1 MKHLKKTLA
10 IISFFTILGVSNPVI
25 AQTDNNPTTTT
36 ATTDDNDDD
45 DDMGKWGLAG
55 LLGLLGL
62 LGLRR
67 KDDDRDRNRT
77 NVNR

>member
-1 MKHLKKTLA
+1 MKHLKKTLGV
-10 IISFFTILGVSNPVI
+10 ITLFTFLAVSNPVS
-25 AQTDNNPTTTT
+25 AQTDNTTGTT
-36 ATTDDNDDD
+36 ATRDDDN

-67 KDDDRDRNRT
+67 KDDDHRNRT